1 MFTASSCHLLNNR
14 SSAAVSGQWRLL
26 SAIQYPD
33 LQFASLPL
41 LLIIA
46 EMIQA
51 GQRLH
56 NLTRIK
62 DIEHFRS
69 ANQTASLLPICKSD
83 YELHSVDVGYEPIAG
98 SVNPGIFAYRG
109 TPY

>member
-14 SSAAVSGQWRLL
+14 SSASVSGPWRIL

-33 LQFASLPL
+33 LPFAPLPL
-41 LLIIA
+41 RLITA
-46 EMIQA
+46 ELRRA

-56 NLTRIK
+56 NRARFK
-62 DIEHFRS
+62 DIELFDN
-69 ANQTASLLPICKSD
+69 AIQTRILPIRECD
-83 YELHSVDVGYEPIAG
+83 YEQHSIDVGYDPMAG
-98 SVNPGIFAYRG
+98 TVNPGIIAYRG